1 MSADVRDG
9 ELRMGY
15 QPALDGLRAISVIA
29 VILYHANVSWM
40 LGGFLG
46 VEVFFVV
53 SGFLITSLM
62 IEERAAQG
70 RVDLRKFWI
79 RRARRLLP
87 ALFMMLLALAI
98 AVATFAT
105 DSAPDF
111 RRDVIP
117 SLLYVSNWWQ
127 IWFVETPYFA
137 ASDLPVLRHLWS
149 LAVEEQW
156 YLIWPIVFVLLAKVP
171 RRVAATITAL
181 LGVFAAVATALLWL
195 PDSESRTNFLYLSTP
210 TRASGLLLGAALA
223 LWWRRADSV
232 RRWMTVL
239 LDIGGLVLLG
249 VLAVAAATV
258 HVNDEALYRG
268 WLVATSVISV
278 MLIVVAVRPSGSV
291 LRTVLGSAPL
301 AAIGRRSYGLY
312 LWHWPIFVIGD
323 ARGATTNLLICAL
336 ITVAVN
342 ELCFRFVE
350 QPARRGV
357 IGAWWRSRQDWSLV
371 RKTGQIIVGLGL
383 IAGVSVVGVRVSAIE
398 ARDLSVDTSNEE
410 VVFELTSPATTKP
423 ATTIQAG
430 TPTTVATTRTT
441 LPRLPR
447 RVVIVG
453 DSQAH
458 SLFVNRPAGIEK
470 TFQLANGALDGCGV
484 FERGVGIGG
493 KTGGFRRDFGNCEG
507 FDKKWAASATKA
519 KAEVALVVLGAWEVL
534 DLRMGNVVYNL
545 GSDSTDALF
554 ARQLSK
560 GVQALR
566 KTGATVALLEV
577 PCMRPIES
585 SGGPVPPLPQRRD
598 DARTGHLNELLRE
611 FAAPENDGVYFVEGP
626 TEWCTNMKISTST
639 SYRWDGVHVYKPG
652 AKLIFESVASD
663 LLQLPVNK

>member
-1 MSADVRDG
+1 MSAEVRNG
-9 ELRMGY
+9 ELKMGY

-40 LGGFLG
+40 PGGFLG

-70 RVDLRKFWI
+70 RVDLRMFWI

-87 ALFMMLLALAI
+87 ALFVMLLAVAI

-137 ASDLPVLRHLWS
+137 VSDLPVLRHLWS

-156 YLIWPIVFVLLAKVP
+156 YLVWPVVFVLLAKLP
-171 RRVAATITAL
+171 RRASATITAL
-181 LGVFAAVATALLWL
+181 LGAVSMVATGLLWL
-195 PDSESRTNFLYLSTP
+195 PDSESRTNHLYLSTP

-223 LWWRRADSV
+223 LWWRRSDSV
-232 RRWMTVL
+232 RRWLTVM
-239 LDIGGLVLLG
+239 LDVSGVVLLG
-249 VLAVAAATV
+249 SLAVATSTI
-258 HVNDEALYRG
+258 HVDDRSLYRG
-268 WLVATSVISV
+268 WLAATSMISV
-278 MLIVVAVRPSGSV
+278 ILIVVAVRPSAS
-291 LRTVLGSAPL
+291 LLKKVLGSAPL

-312 LWHWPIFVIGD
+312 LWHWPVFVIGD
-323 ARGATTNLLICAL
+323 ARGSMANLLVCAL

-342 ELCFRFVE
+342 EVCFRLIE
-350 QPARRGV
+350 QPTRKGV
-357 IGAWWRSRQDWSLV
+357 IGRWWRARQDWSFV
-371 RKTGQIIVGLGL
+371 RKVGQIVVGMSLV
-383 IAGVSVVGVRVSAIE
+383 AGVSVLGVRVNAIE
-398 ARDLSVDTSNEE
+398 ARDLSVDVSNEE
-410 VVFELTSPATTKP
+410 VVFELTSPSTTKP
-423 ATTIQAG
+423 ATTQ
-430 TPTTVATTRTT
+430 TTVATTRTT
-441 LPRLPR
+441 LPKLPR

-458 SLFVNRPAGIEK
+458 SLYVNRPSGIEK
-470 TFQLANGALDGCGV
+470 TFLLSNGALDGCGV

-507 FDKKWAASATKA
+507 FDKKWSASATKA

-554 ARQLSK
+554 ARQLGK

-611 FAAPENDGVYFVEGP
+611 FAAPENDDVYFVEGP
-626 TEWCTNMKISTST
+626 SEWCTNMKISTST

-652 AKLIFESVASD
+652 AKLIFESVASE